1 MAPPESLTLSS
12 RAPSGRRLARQ
23 SQRNIGYS
31 DSRQSK
37 SVDGRE
43 IRCASAAADGLT
55 NLVPPAVYAL
65 TNLLPPSATTV
76 NFSFGFI
83 KGPSGKNA
91 RSRLEKKRQRAGG
104 SPGLSSSKSSST
116 IERVVSGEV
125 DNAAPVN
132 TSHPTM
138 RKVSFMGEHSL
149 IVLRGRSAIRGE

>member
-43 IRCASAAADGLT
+43 IRCAS
-55 NLVPPAVYAL
+55 PSVYAL
-65 TNLLPPSATTV
+65 TKLLPPSATTV